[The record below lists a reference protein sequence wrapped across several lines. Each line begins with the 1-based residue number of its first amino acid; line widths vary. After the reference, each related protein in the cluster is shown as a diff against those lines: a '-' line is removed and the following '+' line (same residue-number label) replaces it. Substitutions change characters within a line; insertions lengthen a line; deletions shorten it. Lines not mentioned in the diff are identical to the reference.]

1 MPRDRRRPVYSTN
14 PNVRTR
20 CRKCGSDPC
29 RCSQRTRSLPP
40 EQQVA
45 HIRREKKGRRGK
57 TVTVVGNLQLS
68 TEDMKSL
75 GKHLKQACGTGGTV
89 KEGNIE
95 IQGDHRD
102 KVASELGSLGYKTKF
117 TGG

>member
-1 MPRDRRRPVYSTN
+1 MQRQKPKPVYSTN
-14 PNVRTR
+14 PDAATR
-20 CRKCGSDPC
+20 CRRCGSDPC
-29 RCSQRTRSLPP
+29 RCSRKARSLPP
-40 EQQVA
+40 GQQVA

-57 TVTVVGNLQLS
+57 TVTVVYNLQLKP
-68 TEDMKSL
+68 EDLKSL

-89 KEGNIE
+89 KDGNIE

-102 KVASELGSLGYKTKF
+102 QVAAELEGLGYKTKF